1 MAAYPQV
8 YQNYL
13 PRAQVF
19 PVQVGQ
25 VGGWQA
31 QGINPILQQ
40 QQLQQQQQAAHI
52 NKVDVGRAPDQGRD
66 YQRENDRRDERRR
79 DSGGRRD
86 DHGRR
91 DENKV
96 DGEKK
101 FMIKDRDL
109 EALEREIEK
118 KADSFVEVND
128 ICRQQARFHYF
139 LKHRGFGYAIKHS
152 QKKPK
157 DSRSGQGF
165 SCQLCDEF
173 FRTRLQLDNHA
184 ETPEHKEMSDIFKE
198 LQEAGDR
205 FFKKKKKGGSEKAD
219 SSGNAPPPPA
229 AGPKDDEE
237 TVALKKALSEID
249 PTKMPLDDFI
259 LAAYEKVMNDY
270 WPLPSS
276 DFYCRCCNYTTF
288 QTQKQLDLHL
298 KSARHLEN
306 ERQYDAAFCLACQ
319 FHTGD
324 FEGMR
329 MHVQSDRHKKIQGLM
344 DKARDEAV
352 KAWEYANGAS
362 QEPVS
367 QMDAPPSFQPPPT
380 SMPPASMPP
389 SSMPPISMPPS
400 SMPPSSMPPS
410 SMPPPVS
417 APHHMMN
424 QAPPAAPT
432 GPVQPPRPSED
443 SRSKRDERD
452 SSRGRDDRRRED
464 SRDRGRDRSDRD
476 SDRRDRDRDG
486 SRSSRSRGEAAPPEK
501 EKVEVKPEETLVID
515 EKKLAEEKKVSD
527 IATIEKDDFVV
538 PLTGY
543 MCCVCNE
550 TLPNEIRAAQHI
562 KTTRHQSNSNK
573 LITKFTGKRKESS
586 EPPTALSEEPAAK
599 KPAMDRPEFQPPL
612 QDQRPPAPSQGQG
625 LLPTPDN
632 YGAPP
637 MARPHVN
644 NDYNSPSA
652 RNVPPPRQQQDM
664 WNASPKPGLLQ
675 PPPQQPQQQQG
686 GWKERGMGGG
696 QARYRR

>member
-1 MAAYPQV
+1 M
-8 YQNYL
+8 
-13 PRAQVF
+13 
-19 PVQVGQ
+19 
-25 VGGWQA
+25 
-31 QGINPILQQ
+31 
-40 QQLQQQQQAAHI
+40 
-52 NKVDVGRAPDQGRD
+52 
-66 YQRENDRRDERRR
+66 
-79 DSGGRRD
+79 
-86 DHGRR
+86 
-91 DENKV
+91 
-96 DGEKK
+96 
-101 FMIKDRDL
+101 M
-109 EALEREIEK
+109 
-118 KADSFVEVND
+118 
-128 ICRQQARFHYF
+128 
-139 LKHRGFGYAIKHS
+139 
-152 QKKPK
+152 
-157 DSRSGQGF
+157 
-165 SCQLCDEF
+165 
-173 FRTRLQLDNHA
+173 
-184 ETPEHKEMSDIFKE
+184 
-198 LQEAGDR
+198 
-205 FFKKKKKGGSEKAD
+205 
-219 SSGNAPPPPA
+219 
-229 AGPKDDEE
+229 
-237 TVALKKALSEID
+237 
-249 PTKMPLDDFI
+249 
-259 LAAYEKVMNDY
+259 
-270 WPLPSS
+270 
-276 DFYCRCCNYTTF
+276 
-288 QTQKQLDLHL
+288 
-298 KSARHLEN
+298 
-306 ERQYDAAFCLACQ
+306 
-319 FHTGD
+319 
-324 FEGMR
+324 
-329 MHVQSDRHKKIQGLM
+329 M

-410 SMPPPVS
+410 SMPLPVS

-432 GPVQPPRPSED
+432 GPVQPPRPSDD

-452 SSRGRDDRRRED
+452 SSCGRDDRRRED
-464 SRDRGRDRSDRD
+464 SRDRGRDRD

-599 KPAMDRPEFQPPL
+599 KPSMDRPEFQPPL

-644 NDYNSPSA
+644 NDYSSPSA
-652 RNVPPPRQQQDM
+652 RNVQ
-664 WNASPKPGLLQ
+664 
-675 PPPQQPQQQQG
+675 
-686 GWKERGMGGG
+686 
-696 QARYRR
+696 